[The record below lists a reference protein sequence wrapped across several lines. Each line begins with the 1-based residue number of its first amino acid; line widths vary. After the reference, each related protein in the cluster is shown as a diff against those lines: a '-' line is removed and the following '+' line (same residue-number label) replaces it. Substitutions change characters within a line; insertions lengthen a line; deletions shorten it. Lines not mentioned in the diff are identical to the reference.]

1 LHVVFI
7 FFGHISYRI
16 FMRAGAMAGSRFQAV
31 PKLGRESV
39 ASEERVSDVWPDWS
53 MELSEEDLARGV
65 EKNRLSIVLWEA
77 VGAVVY
83 SVGLVILLMAIL
95 SVLHIR

>member
-1 LHVVFI
+1 MTLARLE
-7 FFGHISYRI
+7 SDC
-16 FMRAGAMAGSRFQAV
+16 SRFQAV

>member
-1 LHVVFI
+1 MTLARLE
-7 FFGHISYRI
+7 SDR
-16 FMRAGAMAGSRFQAV
+16 SRLQVV

-53 MELSEEDLARGV
+53 MELSEKDLAKGV
-65 EKNRLSIVLWEA
+65 EKNRLSIVLREA

-83 SVGLVILLMAIL
+83 SVGLVVLLMTIL
-95 SVLHIR
+95 SLLHIR